1 MFVGF
6 IFFTGSFDTN
16 FKQRRAKKHR
26 FWFHHFISTAA
37 FKVANLK
44 VNSSFESYLHKLNV
58 RQTDQIFRNIIL
70 TSVHASPHDISLSPP
85 PIIIWCRFRHPL
97 YTKLITDSHFTVHVC
112 RFDCREIKA
121 TYNLL
126 ISPQRN
132 HSKWHYELWGFTF
145 VFWKH
150 SFIYVALVNVKANV
164 WCNRT
169 YNHSDRTVHSKWN
182 FGWISWASAKLMF
195 WNSES
200 NVVLM
205 IL

>member
-16 FKQRRAKKHR
+16 FKLRRAKNVG
-26 FWFHHFISTAA
+26 FGLTISYQRLYS
-37 FKVANLK
+37 KLQIWKLK
-44 VNSSFESYLHKLNV
+44 VVLKVIFTNMNV
-58 RQTDQIFRNIIL
+58 RQSDQIFRNIIL